1 MKRREFI
8 KNMSATAIG
17 TQVLFNGFAIQALGN
32 PSFEVASN
40 YGNRVLILIRLNG
53 GNDGLNTVIPTD
65 QYTNLAIQ
73 RSNVLIPQTSVLPI
87 TNDLGF
93 HPVMTGMQNMFNDGK
108 LGVIQNVGYP
118 NQNRSHFRSM
128 DIWSSGLINS
138 SATTGWLGR
147 SFDNDFPNF
156 PDDYPSMDEPDP
168 FAISMGYD
176 VSSTCQGQMANFSH
190 AVNDPFDNF
199 NLATSGIANENTYH
213 GHQLEYLATI
223 IDQTNKYG
231 TRINAAS
238 NVGQTLSTK
247 YDLDNPL
254 AQQLQYVAQMIS
266 GGLETKVYV
275 LNVNGFD
282 THDSQV
288 YNTDTTQGTHADL
301 LKTLSDA
308 MEAFQ
313 DDLMLLGLEDR
324 VAGFTFSEFGRQI
337 ASNASNGTDHGDAG
351 PMFLFG
357 TCISN
362 SIMGSNPIISNTIV
376 NQEAIPMEFDFR
388 NIYASVLKD
397 WFGVESIQIQSLFEH
412 TVTYYNVLDA
422 CGSVSVPEN
431 SGVDELSLDYAIVY
445 PNPCFTTTTV
455 RINTLNEMI
464 AIRVYDMNGGVAI
477 DVLNEVMIQ
486 GQHEIPVDIKSL
498 KSGNFVIRIEKDSGH
513 VVKKLIKA

>member
-1 MKRREFI
+1 
-8 KNMSATAIG
+8 MSATAIG
-17 TQVLFNGFAIQALGN
+17 TQLLFDGFGIQALGS
-32 PSFEVASN
+32 PSFDIASS
-40 YGNRVLILIRLNG
+40 YGDRVLVLIRLNG

-93 HPVMTGMQNMFNDGK
+93 HPAMTGMKNMYDSGK

-118 NQNRSHFRSM
+118 SQNRSHFRSM

-147 SFDNDFPNF
+147 NFDNDYPNF
-156 PDDYPSMDEPDP
+156 PDDYPSIDEPDP

-176 VSSTCQGQMANFSH
+176 VSSTCQGISANFSH

-231 TRINAAS
+231 TRINAAA
-238 NVGQTLSTK
+238 NVGQTMSTK

-266 GGLETKVYV
+266 GGLETKVYI

-288 YNTDTTQGTHADL
+288 YNFDTTQGTHADL
-301 LKTLSDA
+301 LKMVSDGL
-308 MEAFQ
+308 EAFQ
-313 DDLMLLGLEDR
+313 DDLMLLGLENR

-362 SIMGSNPIISNTIV
+362 DIMGANPVISNTIV

-388 NIYASVLKD
+388 DIYASVLKD
-397 WFGVESIQIQSLFEH
+397 WFGVDSMQIQSLFEH
-412 TVTYYNVLDA
+412 SVTYYNVLDA
-422 CGSVSVPEN
+422 CGAVSVPEEN
-431 SGVDELSLDYAIVY
+431 GVDELALDYAIVY

-455 RINTLNEMI
+455 RINTLSENVRI
-464 AIRVYDMNGGVAI
+464 YVVDMNGAI
-477 DVLNEVMIQ
+477 AADVLNEGMVQ
-486 GQHEIPVDIKSL
+486 GQHEVLVDLTHL
-498 KSGNFVIRIEKDSGH
+498 KAGNYVVRIEKGSSQII
-513 VVKKLIKA
+513 KKVIKAK